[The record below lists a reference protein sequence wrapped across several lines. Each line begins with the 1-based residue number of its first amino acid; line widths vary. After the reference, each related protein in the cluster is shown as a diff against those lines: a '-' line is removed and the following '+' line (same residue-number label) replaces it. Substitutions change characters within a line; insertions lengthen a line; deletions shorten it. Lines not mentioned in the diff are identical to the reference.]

1 MESVGPTKDEWTIRI
16 VPPGVPKEPSEPIIS
31 ALTTPSGMSGVRP
44 EVEPP
49 TDKAHCSLA
58 WIDALARLSYPSH
71 DQKRSMKIVPAG
83 TAMFVSNDVLVAING
98 PGGVVNRLLP
108 PGQSDCCTYGSGTPI
123 VVDSIEVADA
133 LVGNKTIDPS
143 EPITAPLRTNLIN
156 LGVRRLSDSIV
167 HSVFLRHGFAMRIDE
182 RGPFTTIVNQGS
194 PSCVTQSDELLALST
209 IRGIETETRNGPGL
223 EIIRSPWAAHLVE
236 NVLLQTVQLQ
246 TV

>member
-1 MESVGPTKDEWTIRI
+1 M
-16 VPPGVPKEPSEPIIS
+16 IS

-83 TAMFVSNDVLVAING
+83 TAMFVSNDVLVAVNG

-108 PGQSDCCTYGSGTPI
+108 LGQSDCCTYGNGTPI

-133 LVGNKTIDPS
+133 AVGNKSIDPS
-143 EPITAPLRTNLIN
+143 EPITAPLRTSLIN
-156 LGVRRLSDSIV
+156 LGFRRLSDSII

-182 RGPFTTIVNQGS
+182 RGPFTAIVNQGS
-194 PSCVTQSDELLALST
+194 PRCVTQSDELLALST
-209 IRGIETETRNGPGL
+209 ISGMERETRNGPGS
-223 EIIRSPWAAHLVE
+223 RSFDLPWAAQLLE
-236 NVLLQTVQLQ
+236 NVQLQ